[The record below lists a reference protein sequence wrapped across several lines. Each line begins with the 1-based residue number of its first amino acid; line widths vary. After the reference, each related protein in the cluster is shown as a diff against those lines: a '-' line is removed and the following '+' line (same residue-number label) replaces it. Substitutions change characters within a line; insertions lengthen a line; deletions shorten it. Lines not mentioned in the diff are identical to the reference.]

1 MLDTEARRG
10 QASASPHKRGLMRAA
25 IILLLALLATAPASA
40 QFCKGASVKM
50 GKEMRC
56 LAPAATFKD
65 CPTCPEMVVIPAG
78 RFQMG
83 SDDNASDEQPVHT
96 VTFRRPFAMSRTEVT
111 FALWDLCVAEGGC
124 KHKPD
129 DHGWG
134 RDDRP
139 AIEISYNDIV
149 REFLP
154 WLSKRAGH
162 RYRLPSEAEWEYAA
176 RGGTTTVYSWGDAV
190 GTGNANCD
198 RCGSRWD
205 NKTTA
210 PVGSF
215 AANPFGL
222 FDMHGNVWEWTAD
235 CYENSYKGA
244 PADGRARAKANCGN
258 LVVRGGGYN
267 DRPQYLRSAIR
278 YGDPPGYRSIYVGL
292 RLVRD
297 F

>member
-1 MLDTEARRG
+1 
-10 QASASPHKRGLMRAA
+10 MRTA
-25 IILLLALLATAPASA
+25 IILLLALLATPAASA
-40 QFCKGASVKM
+40 QSCKGVNARV
-50 GKEMRC
+50 GKAMQC
-56 LAPAATFKD
+56 LAPAETFKD

-83 SDDNASDEQPVHT
+83 SQETRDEQPIHAVGIK
-96 VTFRRPFAMSRTEVT
+96 RPFAMSRTEVT
-111 FALWDLCVAEGGC
+111 FALWDLCLAEGAC
-124 KHKPD
+124 THKPD

-139 AIEISYNDIV
+139 VIEISHNDV
-149 REFLP
+149 TREFLP

-176 RGGTTTVYSWGDAV
+176 RGGTTTTYAWGNEA
-190 GTGNANCD
+190 GQGNANCD

-210 PVGSF
+210 PVASF
-215 AANPFGL
+215 KANPFGL

-235 CYENSYKGA
+235 CYIDTYQGA
-244 PADGRARAKANCGN
+244 PSDARARAKPGCGN
-258 LVVRGGGYN
+258 IVVRGGGWN

-297 F
+297 L